1 MHLQRQYSYS
11 YTSAK
16 EQATGVL
23 RHSYSTV
30 LQCFGYP
37 KSTTMSAVGIK
48 GIFFRFLNIARRS
61 KPDLEMSAV
70 GIKGIFFRFL
80 NIARRSKPD
89 LESHNVVVS
98 SRFHCHFPARL
109 AHHLHFA
116 HSVSHSTVIS
126 ACEKGKH
133 WDEAYVRCHGFM
145 WPTM

>member
-98 SRFHCHFPARL
+98 ACEKRTP
-109 AHHLHFA
+109 HLGII
-116 HSVSHSTVIS
+116 HSTVDCKS
-126 ACEKGKH
+126 KKRQDSEKAIRTGHDKTRQREGDQRVQEGK
-133 WDEAYVRCHGFM
+133 R
-145 WPTM
+145 